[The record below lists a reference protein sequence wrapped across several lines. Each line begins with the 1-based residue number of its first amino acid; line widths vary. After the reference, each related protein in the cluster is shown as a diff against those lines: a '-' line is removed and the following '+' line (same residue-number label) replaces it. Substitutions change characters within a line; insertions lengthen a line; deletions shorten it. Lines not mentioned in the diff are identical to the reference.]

1 MAANT
6 QYATKRKR
14 ANFSG
19 RGVENRVAVIAVG
32 AAANTDMTVAGIR
45 PGKDYIVSVITH
57 PTGAVGVP
65 ADDTPNVT
73 ITALNTIRSTT
84 NNTGRAL
91 IVAWIKS

>member
-19 RGVENRVAVIAVG
+19 RGVENRVSLIATG
-32 AAANTDMTVAGIR
+32 LAANTDMTVTGIR
-45 PGKDYIVSVITH
+45 PGKDYIASVITH

-65 ADDTPNVT
+65 ADDTANVT
-73 ITALNTIRSTT
+73 ITAANTIRSTT